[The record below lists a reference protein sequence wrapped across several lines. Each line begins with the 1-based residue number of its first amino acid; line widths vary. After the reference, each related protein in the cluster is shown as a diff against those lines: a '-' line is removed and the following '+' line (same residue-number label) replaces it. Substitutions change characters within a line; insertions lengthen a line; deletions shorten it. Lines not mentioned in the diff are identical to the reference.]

1 MDSLLSIL
9 IWLPILGA
17 GSVLFIGN
25 NRAQLARWVSAGI
38 SVIVFVLSINLFLD
52 FDTSTSSMQF
62 VEKVSWITQ
71 FNIFYHLGVDG
82 ISMPLIILTTFST
95 ILVIVAGWEVIKNRV
110 ADYMAAFLIMEGL
123 IIGVFSS
130 MDSML
135 FYVFWESS
143 LIPMLLIIG
152 VWGGQ
157 NRVYASIKF
166 FLYTFLGSVFMLVS
180 LIYMYNLSGSFAI
193 SEMYTLPLTMAQQ
206 SWIFWAFFLAFA
218 VKVPMFPVHTW
229 LPDAHV
235 QAPTGGSVI
244 LAAIMLKMGG
254 YGFFRFSLPITPDA
268 SSSFATVVIVL
279 SLIAIVY
286 IGFVA
291 LVQKDMKKLIAY
303 SSISHMG
310 FVTLGVFALF
320 SIMKMG
326 SNGELI
332 SISGASIESAYLGL
346 EGAMIQMISHG
357 FISAAMFLV
366 VGVLYDRLHSRE
378 ISTYGGVV
386 NSMPKFTGF
395 AVLFAMANAGL
406 PGTSGF
412 VGEFMV
418 ILGALQANFWFAFLA
433 SMTLIIGA
441 AYTLWMVKR
450 VFWGEISNPEVSTL
464 SDINSREFGIL
475 AILAIAVLWMGLYP
489 QPVIE
494 VMHASIVNLLEQAL
508 TTKLPVLL

>member
-1 MDSLLSIL
+1 MESLLSLL
-9 IWLPILGA
+9 IWLPVLGGA
-17 GSVLFIGN
+17 VVVAIGN
-25 NRAQLARWVSAGI
+25 NRSEAAKWISLAI
-38 SVIVFVLSINLFLD
+38 SIVVFALSLGLWTG
-52 FDTSTSSMQF
+52 FDTTTAAMQF
-62 VEKVSWITQ
+62 VENTPWITQ
-71 FNIFYHLGVDG
+71 FNINYHLGVDG

-95 ILVIVAGWEVIKNRV
+95 VLVIIAGWEIIQNRT
-110 ADYMAAFLIMEGL
+110 ADYMAAFLMMEGV

-130 MDSML
+130 LDAIL
-135 FYVFWESS
+135 FYVFWEAS
-143 LIPMLLIIG
+143 LIPMLLIVGI
-152 VWGGQ
+152 WGGN
-157 NRVYASIKF
+157 NRVYAAIKF
-166 FLYTFLGSVFMLVS
+166 FLYTFIGSVFMLVS
-180 LIYMYNLSGSFAI
+180 LIYMYNQGGSFSLAALNN
-193 SEMYTLPLTMAQQ
+193 LPLTLTEQ

-268 SSSFATVVIVL
+268 SAEFATVVIVL

-291 LVQKDMKKLIAY
+291 LVQRDMKKLIAY

-320 SIMKMG
+320 SIVQKG
-326 SNGELI
+326 VDGNIIGNL
-332 SISGASIESAYLGL
+332 ESVYLGL

-378 ISTYGGVV
+378 ISTYGGVI

-418 ILGALQANFWFAFLA
+418 ILGALQANFWYAFLA
-433 SMTLIIGA
+433 AMTLVVGA

-450 VFWGEISNPEVSTL
+450 VFWGPVTNPEVSSL
-464 SDINSREFGIL
+464 SDINNRELFVL
-475 AILAIAVLWMGLYP
+475 ATLAAAVLIMGIYP

-494 VMHASIVNLLEQAL
+494 VMHVSIVNLLEQAL
-508 TTKLPVLL
+508 TTKL

>member
-1 MDSLLSIL
+1 MESLLSIL
-9 IWLPILGA
+9 IWLPVLGGGA
-17 GSVLFIGN
+17 VLAIGN
-25 NRAQLARWVSAGI
+25 NRSEMAKWAAVAI
-38 SVIVFVLSINLFLD
+38 SVVVFALSLTLWTG
-52 FDTSTSSMQF
+52 FDTSTAAMQF
-62 VEKVSWITQ
+62 VENTPWITQ
-71 FNIFYHLGVDG
+71 FNINYHLGVDG

-95 ILVIVAGWEVIKNRV
+95 IIVIIAGWEVIQNRT
-110 ADYMAAFLIMEGL
+110 ADYMAAFLMMEGV

-130 MDSML
+130 LDAIL
-135 FYVFWESS
+135 FYVFWEAS
-143 LIPMLLIIG
+143 LIPMLLIVGI
-152 VWGGQ
+152 WGGN
-157 NRVYASIKF
+157 NRVYAAVKF

-180 LIYMYNLSGSFAI
+180 LIYMYNQGDSFALADLNN
-193 SEMYTLPLTMAQQ
+193 LPLSLSEQ

-254 YGFFRFSLPITPDA
+254 YGFFRFSLPVTPDA
-268 SSSFATVVIVL
+268 SAEFATVVIVL

-320 SIMKMG
+320 SIVEMG
-326 SNGELI
+326 VDGNIIGSLEGV
-332 SISGASIESAYLGL
+332 YLGL

-378 ISTYGGVV
+378 ISTYGGVI

-418 ILGALQANFWFAFLA
+418 ILGALQANFWYAFLA
-433 SMTLIIGA
+433 AITLIVGA

-450 VFWGEISNPEVSTL
+450 VFWGPITNPEVSTL
-464 SDINSREFGIL
+464 SDINGREFFIL
-475 AILAIAVLWMGLYP
+475 ATLAAAVLVMGVYP
-489 QPVIE
+489 QPVVE
-494 VMHASIVNLLEQAL
+494 VMHASVVNLLEQAL
-508 TTKLPVLL
+508 TTKL

>member
-1 MDSLLSIL
+1 MESLLSLL
-9 IWLPILGA
+9 IWLPVLGGA
-17 GSVLFIGN
+17 VVVAIGN
-25 NRAQLARWVSAGI
+25 NRSEAAKWISLAI
-38 SVIVFVLSINLFLD
+38 SIVVFALSLGLWTG
-52 FDTSTSSMQF
+52 FDTTTAAMQF
-62 VEKVSWITQ
+62 VENTPWITQ
-71 FNIFYHLGVDG
+71 FNINYHLGVDG

-95 ILVIVAGWEVIKNRV
+95 VLVIIAGWEVIQNRT
-110 ADYMAAFLIMEGL
+110 ADYMAAFLMMEGV

-130 MDSML
+130 LDAIL
-135 FYVFWESS
+135 FYVFWEAS
-143 LIPMLLIIG
+143 LIPMLLIVGI
-152 VWGGQ
+152 WGGN
-157 NRVYASIKF
+157 NRVYAAIKF
-166 FLYTFLGSVFMLVS
+166 FLYTFIGSVFMLVS
-180 LIYMYNLSGSFAI
+180 LIYMYNQGGSFSLAALNN
-193 SEMYTLPLTMAQQ
+193 LPLTLTEQ

-268 SSSFATVVIVL
+268 SAEFATVVIVL

-291 LVQKDMKKLIAY
+291 LVQRDMKKLIAY

-320 SIMKMG
+320 SIVHKG
-326 SNGELI
+326 VDGNIIGNLE
-332 SISGASIESAYLGL
+332 GVYLGL

-378 ISTYGGVV
+378 ISTYGGVI

-418 ILGALQANFWFAFLA
+418 ILGALQANFWYAFLA
-433 SMTLIIGA
+433 AMTLVVGA

-450 VFWGEISNPEVSTL
+450 VFWGPVTNPEVSSL
-464 SDINSREFGIL
+464 SDINNRELFVL
-475 AILAIAVLWMGLYP
+475 ATLAAAVLIMGIYP

-494 VMHASIVNLLEQAL
+494 VMHVSIVNLLEQAL
-508 TTKLPVLL
+508 TTKL

>member
-1 MDSLLSIL
+1 MELLSLL
-9 IWLPILGA
+9 IWLPILG
-17 GSVLFIGN
+17 GIFVILIGN
-25 NRAQLARWVSAGI
+25 DRADTVRWVSVATSI
-38 SVIVFVLSINLFLD
+38 LVFIMSLSLYTE
-52 FDTSTSSMQF
+52 FDPTTHLMQF
-62 VEKVSWITQ
+62 EEKTSWIPQ
-71 FNIFYHLGVDG
+71 FDIYYHLGVDG

-95 ILVIVAGWEVIKNRV
+95 ILVLVAGWEVIQTRP
-110 ADYMAAFLIMEGL
+110 AHYMAAFLMMEGL
-123 IIGVFSS
+123 IIGVFSAL
-130 MDSML
+130 DAIL
-135 FYVFWESS
+135 FYAFWEAS

-152 VWGGQ
+152 VWGGD
-157 NRVYASIKF
+157 NRVYAAIKF

-180 LIYMYNLSGSFAI
+180 LIYMYNKGGSFSI
-193 SEMYTLPLTMAQQ
+193 LDMHNLSLTATEQA
-206 SWIFWAFFLAFA
+206 WIFWAFFMAFA

-268 SSSFATVVIVL
+268 SFEFSEIVIIL

-291 LVQKDMKKLIAY
+291 LVQRDMKKLIAY

-320 SIMKMG
+320 
-326 SNGELI
+326 LAYTP
-332 SISGASIESAYLGL
+332 GAAEGALLGL
-346 EGAMIQMISHG
+346 EGAMVQMISHG

-378 ISTYGGVV
+378 ISTYGGVI

-418 ILGALQANFWFAFLA
+418 ILGAVQANIWYAVLA
-433 SMTLIIGA
+433 GSTLVVGA

-450 VFWGEISNPEVSTL
+450 VFWGAVTNPEVSTL
-464 SDINSREFGIL
+464 SDVNAREFSIL
-475 AILAIAVLWMGLYP
+475 AILAIAVLAMGIYP
-489 QPVIE
+489 QPVID
-494 VMHASIVNLLEQAL
+494 VMHVSIEHLLNQAL
-508 TTKLPVLL
+508 ASKL

>member
-1 MDSLLSIL
+1 MESLLSIL
-9 IWLPILGA
+9 IWLPVLGGGA
-17 GSVLFIGN
+17 VLAIGN
-25 NRAQLARWVSAGI
+25 NRSEMAKWAAVAI
-38 SVIVFVLSINLFLD
+38 SVVVFALSLTLWTG
-52 FDTSTSSMQF
+52 FDTSTAAMQF
-62 VEKVSWITQ
+62 VENTPWITQ
-71 FNIFYHLGVDG
+71 FNINYHLGVDG

-95 ILVIVAGWEVIKNRV
+95 IIVIIAGWEVIQNRT
-110 ADYMAAFLIMEGL
+110 ADYMAAFLMMEGV

-130 MDSML
+130 LDAIL
-135 FYVFWESS
+135 FYVFWEAS
-143 LIPMLLIIG
+143 LIPMLLIVGI
-152 VWGGQ
+152 WGGN
-157 NRVYASIKF
+157 NRVYAAVKF

-180 LIYMYNLSGSFAI
+180 LIYMYNQGDSFALADLNN
-193 SEMYTLPLTMAQQ
+193 LPLSLSEQ

-268 SSSFATVVIVL
+268 SAEFATVVIVL

-320 SIMKMG
+320 SIVEMG
-326 SNGELI
+326 VDGNIIGSLEGV
-332 SISGASIESAYLGL
+332 YLGL

-378 ISTYGGVV
+378 ISTYGGVI

-418 ILGALQANFWFAFLA
+418 ILGALQANFWYAFLA
-433 SMTLIIGA
+433 AITLIVGA

-450 VFWGEISNPEVSTL
+450 VFWGPITNPEVSTL
-464 SDINSREFGIL
+464 SDINGREFFIL
-475 AILAIAVLWMGLYP
+475 ATLAAAVLVMGVYP
-489 QPVIE
+489 QPVVE
-494 VMHASIVNLLEQAL
+494 VMHASVVNLLEQAL
-508 TTKLPVLL
+508 TTKL

>member
-1 MDSLLSIL
+1 MESLLSLL
-9 IWLPILGA
+9 IWLPVLGGA
-17 GSVLFIGN
+17 SVVAIGN
-25 NRAQLARWVSAGI
+25 NRSEVAKWISLAI
-38 SVIVFVLSINLFLD
+38 SIVVFALSLGLWTG
-52 FDTSTSSMQF
+52 FDTTTAAMQF
-62 VEKVSWITQ
+62 VENTPWITQ
-71 FNIFYHLGVDG
+71 FNINYHLGVDG

-95 ILVIVAGWEVIKNRV
+95 VLVIIAGWEVIQNRT
-110 ADYMAAFLIMEGL
+110 ADYMAAFLMMEGV

-130 MDSML
+130 LDAIL
-135 FYVFWESS
+135 FYVFWEAS
-143 LIPMLLIIG
+143 LIPMLLIVGI
-152 VWGGQ
+152 WGGN
-157 NRVYASIKF
+157 NRVYAAIKF
-166 FLYTFLGSVFMLVS
+166 FLYTFIGSVFMLVS
-180 LIYMYNLSGSFAI
+180 LIYMYNQGGSFSLAALNN
-193 SEMYTLPLTMAQQ
+193 LPLTLTEQ

-268 SSSFATVVIVL
+268 SAEFATVVIVL

-291 LVQKDMKKLIAY
+291 LVQRDMKKLIAY

-320 SIMKMG
+320 SIVQKG
-326 SNGELI
+326 VDGNIIGNL
-332 SISGASIESAYLGL
+332 ESVYLGL

-378 ISTYGGVV
+378 ISTYGGVI

-418 ILGALQANFWFAFLA
+418 ILGALQANFWYAFLA
-433 SMTLIIGA
+433 AMTLVVGA

-450 VFWGEISNPEVSTL
+450 VFWGPVTNPEVSSL
-464 SDINSREFGIL
+464 SDINNRELFVL
-475 AILAIAVLWMGLYP
+475 ATLAAAVLIMGIYP

-494 VMHASIVNLLEQAL
+494 VMHVSIVNLLEQAL
-508 TTKLPVLL
+508 TTKL

>member
-1 MDSLLSIL
+1 MENSILSLL
-9 IWLPILGA
+9 IWLPIFGGGLVVLLG
-17 GSVLFIGN
+17 N
-25 NRAQLARWVSAGI
+25 ERAVTARWVSLAI
-38 SVIVFVLSINLFLD
+38 SILVFVMSLSLWTG
-52 FDTSTSSMQF
+52 FDSSTHLMQF
-62 VEKVSWITQ
+62 AEKSSWITH
-71 FNIFYHLGVDG
+71 FNIYYHLGVDG

-95 ILVIVAGWEVIKNRV
+95 ILVIAAGWEVIQKRP
-110 ADYMAAFLIMEGL
+110 AHYMAAFLMMEGL

-130 MDSML
+130 LDAIL
-135 FYVFWESS
+135 FYAFWEAS
-143 LIPMLLIIG
+143 LIPMLLIVGI
-152 VWGGQ
+152 WGGD
-157 NRVYASIKF
+157 NRVYAAIKF

-180 LIYMYNLSGSFAI
+180 LIYMYNKSGSFSI
-193 SEMYTLPLTMAQQ
+193 LDMHDLSLTVAEQA
-206 SWIFWAFFLAFA
+206 WIFWAFFMAFA

-268 SSSFATVVIVL
+268 SLQFSGVMITL

-291 LVQKDMKKLIAY
+291 LVQRDMKKLIAY

-320 SIMKMG
+320 LAYNPNSP
-326 SNGELI
+326 E
-332 SISGASIESAYLGL
+332 GAFLGL
-346 EGAMIQMISHG
+346 EGAMVQMISHG

-378 ISTYGGVV
+378 ISTYGGVI
-386 NSMPKFTGF
+386 NTMPKFTGF

-418 ILGALQANFWFAFLA
+418 ILGAVQANIWYAVLA
-433 SMTLIIGA
+433 ATTLIVGA

-450 VFWGEISNPEVSTL
+450 VFWGKITNPAVQTL
-464 SDINSREFGIL
+464 NDINGREFSIL
-475 AILAIAVLWMGLYP
+475 AILALAVLIMGLYP

-494 VMHASIVNLLEQAL
+494 VIHVSIDHLLHQAL
-508 TTKLPVLL
+508 ASKL

>member
-1 MDSLLSIL
+1 MDNSLLSLL
-9 IWLPILGA
+9 IWLPIFA
-17 GSVLFIGN
+17 GIFVILIGN
-25 NRAQLARWVSAGI
+25 ERAITARWI
-38 SVIVFVLSINLFLD
+38 SVGTSILVFIISLSLYTE
-52 FDTSTSSMQF
+52 FDSNTHLMQF
-62 VEKVSWITQ
+62 EEKTSWISQ
-71 FNIFYHLGVDG
+71 FNVYYHLGVDG

-95 ILVIVAGWEVIKNRV
+95 ILVIIAGWEVIQTRP
-110 ADYMAAFLIMEGL
+110 AHYMAAFLMMEGL

-130 MDSML
+130 LDAIL
-135 FYVFWESS
+135 FYAFWEAS

-152 VWGGQ
+152 VWGGD
-157 NRVYASIKF
+157 NRVYAAIKF

-180 LIYMYNLSGSFAI
+180 LIYMYNKGGSFSILAMHDL
-193 SEMYTLPLTMAQQ
+193 SLTATEQA
-206 SWIFWAFFLAFA
+206 WIFWAFFVAFA

-268 SSSFATVVIVL
+268 SYEFSEVVIIL

-291 LVQKDMKKLIAY
+291 LVQRDMKKLIAY

-320 SIMKMG
+320 LAYKP
-326 SNGELI
+326 
-332 SISGASIESAYLGL
+332 GAAEAALLGL
-346 EGAMIQMISHG
+346 EGAMVQMTSHG

-378 ISTYGGVV
+378 ISTYGGVI

-418 ILGALQANFWFAFLA
+418 ILSAVQANIWYGVLA
-433 SMTLIIGA
+433 GSTLIVGA

-450 VFWGEISNPEVSTL
+450 VFWGAITNPDVETL
-464 SDINSREFGIL
+464 SDINAREFSIL
-475 AILAIAVLWMGLYP
+475 AVLAIAILAMGLYP
-489 QPVIE
+489 QPVID
-494 VMHASIVNLLEQAL
+494 VMHVTIEHLLNQAL
-508 TTKLPVLL
+508 TSKL

>member
-1 MDSLLSIL
+1 MELLSLL
-9 IWLPILGA
+9 IWLPILG
-17 GSVLFIGN
+17 GIFVILIGN
-25 NRAQLARWVSAGI
+25 DRADTVRWVSVATSI
-38 SVIVFVLSINLFLD
+38 LVFIMSLSLYTE
-52 FDTSTSSMQF
+52 FDPTTHLMQF
-62 VEKVSWITQ
+62 EEKTSWISQ
-71 FNIFYHLGVDG
+71 FDIYYHLGVDG

-95 ILVIVAGWEVIKNRV
+95 ILVLVAGWEVIQTRP
-110 ADYMAAFLIMEGL
+110 AHYMAAFLMMEGL
-123 IIGVFSS
+123 IIGVFSAL
-130 MDSML
+130 DAIL
-135 FYVFWESS
+135 FYAFWEAS

-152 VWGGQ
+152 VWGGD
-157 NRVYASIKF
+157 NRVYAAIKF

-180 LIYMYNLSGSFAI
+180 LIYMYNKGGSFSI
-193 SEMYTLPLTMAQQ
+193 LDMHNLSLTATEQA
-206 SWIFWAFFLAFA
+206 WIFWAFFMAFA

-268 SSSFATVVIVL
+268 SFEFSEIVIIL

-291 LVQKDMKKLIAY
+291 LVQRDMKKLIAY

-320 SIMKMG
+320 
-326 SNGELI
+326 LAYTP
-332 SISGASIESAYLGL
+332 GAAEGALLGL
-346 EGAMIQMISHG
+346 EGAMVQMISHG

-378 ISTYGGVV
+378 ISTYGGVI

-418 ILGALQANFWFAFLA
+418 ILGAVQANIWYAVLA
-433 SMTLIIGA
+433 GSTLVVGA

-450 VFWGEISNPEVSTL
+450 VFWGAVTNPEVSTL
-464 SDINSREFGIL
+464 SDVNAREFSIL
-475 AILAIAVLWMGLYP
+475 AILAIAVLAMGIYP
-489 QPVIE
+489 QPVID
-494 VMHASIVNLLEQAL
+494 VMHVSIEHLLNQAL
-508 TTKLPVLL
+508 ASKL

>member
-1 MDSLLSIL
+1 MD
-9 IWLPILGA
+9 
-17 GSVLFIGN
+17 
-25 NRAQLARWVSAGI
+25 
-38 SVIVFVLSINLFLD
+38 
-52 FDTSTSSMQF
+52 
-62 VEKVSWITQ
+62 
-71 FNIFYHLGVDG
+71 
-82 ISMPLIILTTFST
+82 
-95 ILVIVAGWEVIKNRV
+95 
-110 ADYMAAFLIMEGL
+110 
-123 IIGVFSS
+123 
-130 MDSML
+130 
-135 FYVFWESS
+135 
-143 LIPMLLIIG
+143 
-152 VWGGQ
+152 
-157 NRVYASIKF
+157 
-166 FLYTFLGSVFMLVS
+166 FLG
-180 LIYMYNLSGSFAI
+180 I
-193 SEMYTLPLTMAQQ
+193 
-206 SWIFWAFFLAFA
+206 FLAFA

-268 SSSFATVVIVL
+268 SSYFAFAVIVL

-320 SIMKMG
+320 SIMKMD
-326 SNGELI
+326 SSGELI
-332 SISGASIESAYLGL
+332 SIAGASIESAYLGL
-346 EGAMIQMISHG
+346 EGAMIQMVSHG

-418 ILGALQANFWFAFLA
+418 ILGALQANFWYAFLA
-433 SMTLIIGA
+433 AMTLIVGA

-450 VFWGEISNPEVSTL
+450 VFWGPVNNPEVNNL
-464 SDINSREFGIL
+464 SDINAREFGIL
-475 AILAIAVLWMGLYP
+475 AVLAAAVLWMGVYP

-494 VMHASIVNLLEQAL
+494 VMHVSIANLLEQAL
-508 TTKLPVLL
+508 TTKIPGIL

>member
-1 MDSLLSIL
+1 
-9 IWLPILGA
+9 
-17 GSVLFIGN
+17 
-25 NRAQLARWVSAGI
+25 
-38 SVIVFVLSINLFLD
+38 VII
-52 FDTSTSSMQF
+52 
-62 VEKVSWITQ
+62 
-71 FNIFYHLGVDG
+71 
-82 ISMPLIILTTFST
+82 
-95 ILVIVAGWEVIKNRV
+95 AGWEVIQTRP
-110 ADYMAAFLIMEGL
+110 AHYMAAFLMMEGL

-130 MDSML
+130 LDAIL
-135 FYVFWESS
+135 FYAFWEAS

-152 VWGGQ
+152 VWGGD
-157 NRVYASIKF
+157 NRVYAAIKF

-180 LIYMYNLSGSFAI
+180 LIYMYNKGGSFSILAMHDL
-193 SEMYTLPLTMAQQ
+193 SLTATEQA
-206 SWIFWAFFLAFA
+206 WIFWAFFVAFA

-268 SSSFATVVIVL
+268 SYEFSEVVIIL

-291 LVQKDMKKLIAY
+291 LVQRDMKKLIAY

-320 SIMKMG
+320 LAYKP
-326 SNGELI
+326 
-332 SISGASIESAYLGL
+332 GAAEAALLGL
-346 EGAMIQMISHG
+346 EGAMVQMISHG

-378 ISTYGGVV
+378 ISTYGGVI

-418 ILGALQANFWFAFLA
+418 ILSAVQANIWYGVLA
-433 SMTLIIGA
+433 GSTLIVGA

-450 VFWGEISNPEVSTL
+450 VFWGAITNPDVETL
-464 SDINSREFGIL
+464 SDLNAREFSIL
-475 AILAIAVLWMGLYP
+475 AVLAIAVVAMGLYP
-489 QPVIE
+489 QPVID
-494 VMHASIVNLLEQAL
+494 VMHVTIEHLLNQAL
-508 TTKLPVLL
+508 TSKL

>member
-1 MDSLLSIL
+1 MDSMLLSLL
-9 IWLPILGA
+9 IWMPILG
-17 GSVLFIGN
+17 GCLIILIGN
-25 NRAQLARWVSAGI
+25 SRAETARWLSALI
-38 SVIVFVLSINLFLD
+38 SIVVFIMSIGLFTD
-52 FDTSTSSMQF
+52 FDNSTHLMQF
-62 VEKVSWITQ
+62 TEKSSWISH
-71 FNIFYHLGVDG
+71 FDIYYHIGVDG

-95 ILVIVAGWEVIKNRV
+95 ILVIIAGWEVISKRV
-110 ADYMAAFLIMEGL
+110 AHYMAAFLMMEGL

-130 MDSML
+130 LDAVL
-135 FYVFWESS
+135 FYAFWEAS

-152 VWGGQ
+152 IWGGD
-157 NRVYASIKF
+157 NRVYAAIKF
-166 FLYTFLGSVFMLVS
+166 FLYTFLGSVFMLIS
-180 LIYMYNLSGSFAI
+180 LIYMYNKGGSFSI
-193 SEMYTLPLTMAQQ
+193 LEMHELDLSLLEQ
-206 SWIFWAFFLAFA
+206 SWIFWAFFMAFA

-268 SSSFATVVIVL
+268 SLEFSEVVIVL

-291 LVQKDMKKLIAY
+291 LVQRDMKKLIAY

-320 SIMKMG
+320 LAYRPEST
-326 SNGELI
+326 E
-332 SISGASIESAYLGL
+332 GAMLGL

-378 ISTYGGVV
+378 ISTYGGVI
-386 NSMPKFTGF
+386 NTMPKFTGF

-406 PGTSGF
+406 PATSGF

-418 ILGALQANFWFAFLA
+418 ILGAVQANIWYAVLA
-433 SMTLIIGA
+433 SLTLILGA

-450 VFWGEISNPEVSTL
+450 VFWGPITNDDVKTL
-464 SDINSREFGIL
+464 KDINGREFGIL
-475 AILAIAVLWMGLYP
+475 AVLALAVLVMGLYP
-489 QPVIE
+489 QPIIE
-494 VMHASIVNLLEQAL
+494 VMHASIENLLQQAL
-508 TTKLPVLL
+508 SSKL

>member
-1 MDSLLSIL
+1 
-9 IWLPILGA
+9 
-17 GSVLFIGN
+17 
-25 NRAQLARWVSAGI
+25 
-38 SVIVFVLSINLFLD
+38 
-52 FDTSTSSMQF
+52 
-62 VEKVSWITQ
+62 
-71 FNIFYHLGVDG
+71 
-82 ISMPLIILTTFST
+82 
-95 ILVIVAGWEVIKNRV
+95 
-110 ADYMAAFLIMEGL
+110 
-123 IIGVFSS
+123 
-130 MDSML
+130 
-135 FYVFWESS
+135 
-143 LIPMLLIIG
+143 MLLIVGI
-152 VWGGQ
+152 WGGQ
-157 NRVYASIKF
+157 NRVYAAIKF

-180 LIYMYNLSGSFAI
+180 LIYMYIQGGSF
-193 SEMYTLPLTMAQQ
+193 SLDVLNELPLSLTEQ

-268 SSSFATVVIVL
+268 SSEFAMVVIVL

-320 SIMKMG
+320 SVVKMG
-326 SNGELI
+326 VDGQI
-332 SISGASIESAYLGL
+332 YSIAGGSLEGVYLGL

-357 FISAAMFLV
+357 FISAALFLV
-366 VGVLYDRLHSRE
+366 VGVLYERLHSRD
-378 ISTYGGVV
+378 ISSYGGVI

-395 AVLFAMANAGL
+395 AVLFALANAGL

-418 ILGALQANFWFAFLA
+418 ILGSLQANFWYAFFAA
-433 SMTLIIGA
+433 MILIVGA
-441 AYTLWMVKR
+441 AYTLWMVKI
-450 VFWGEISNPEVSTL
+450 VFWGPIVNSDVNTL
-464 SDINSREFGIL
+464 SDINTREFFVL
-475 AILAIAVLWMGLYP
+475 AVLAVAVLAVGVYP
-489 QPVIE
+489 QPLIE
-494 VMHASIVNLLEQAL
+494 VMHASMVNLLEQAL
-508 TTKLPVLL
+508 TTKLPATL

>member
-1 MDSLLSIL
+1 MESLLSLL
-9 IWLPILGA
+9 IWIPILGGVA
-17 GSVLFIGN
+17 VLAIGN
-25 NRAQLARWVSAGI
+25 NRSGVSRWISLALAIVVFLMSLTLWAG
-38 SVIVFVLSINLFLD
+38 FDASIAA
-52 FDTSTSSMQF
+52 MQF
-62 VEKVSWITQ
+62 VENTPWISY
-71 FNIFYHLGVDG
+71 FNINYHIGVDG

-95 ILVIVAGWEVIKNRV
+95 VIVIIAGWEVIKNRV
-110 ADYMAAFLIMEGL
+110 AEYMAAFLIMEGV

-130 MDSML
+130 LDAIL
-135 FYVFWESS
+135 FYVFWEAS
-143 LIPMLLIIG
+143 LIPMLLIVGI
-152 VWGGQ
+152 WGGQ
-157 NRVYASIKF
+157 NRVYAAIKF

-180 LIYMYNLSGSFAI
+180 LIYMYNQGSSFSLAALN
-193 SEMYTLPLTMAQQ
+193 TLPLSLTEQ

-254 YGFFRFSLPITPDA
+254 YGFFRLSLPITPDA
-268 SSSFATVVIVL
+268 SSEFATIVIAL

-310 FVTLGVFALF
+310 FVTLGLFALF
-320 SIMKMG
+320 SIVEMNSDG
-326 SNGELI
+326 QI
-332 SISGASIESAYLGL
+332 VGALEGAYLGL

-378 ISTYGGVV
+378 ISTYGGVI

-395 AVLFAMANAGL
+395 AVLFSLANAGL

-418 ILGALQANFWFAFLA
+418 ILGSLQANFWFAFLA
-433 SMTLIIGA
+433 AMTLIIGA

-450 VFWGEISNPEVSTL
+450 VFWGPVTNSDISSL
-464 SDINSREFGIL
+464 SDINARELFIL
-475 AILAIAVLWMGLYP
+475 ATLAFAVLLLGIYP
-489 QPVIE
+489 QPLVE
-494 VMHASIVNLLEQAL
+494 VMHLSIVNLLEQAL
-508 TTKLPVLL
+508 TTKLPVPL

>member
-1 MDSLLSIL
+1 M
-9 IWLPILGA
+9 
-17 GSVLFIGN
+17 
-25 NRAQLARWVSAGI
+25 
-38 SVIVFVLSINLFLD
+38 
-52 FDTSTSSMQF
+52 
-62 VEKVSWITQ
+62 
-71 FNIFYHLGVDG
+71 
-82 ISMPLIILTTFST
+82 
-95 ILVIVAGWEVIKNRV
+95 
-110 ADYMAAFLIMEGL
+110 
-123 IIGVFSS
+123 
-130 MDSML
+130 
-135 FYVFWESS
+135 
-143 LIPMLLIIG
+143 
-152 VWGGQ
+152 
-157 NRVYASIKF
+157 
-166 FLYTFLGSVFMLVS
+166 
-180 LIYMYNLSGSFAI
+180 
-193 SEMYTLPLTMAQQ
+193 
-206 SWIFWAFFLAFA
+206 
-218 VKVPMFPVHTW
+218 
-229 LPDAHV
+229 
-235 QAPTGGSVI
+235 I

-268 SSSFATVVIVL
+268 SSYFAFVVIVL

-320 SIMKMG
+320 SIMKMD

-332 SISGASIESAYLGL
+332 SIAGASIESAYLGL
-346 EGAMIQMISHG
+346 EGAMIQMVSHG

-418 ILGALQANFWFAFLA
+418 ILGALQANFWYAFLA
-433 SMTLIIGA
+433 AMTLIVGA

-450 VFWGEISNPEVSTL
+450 VFWGPVNNPEVNSL
-464 SDINSREFGIL
+464 SDINAREFSIL
-475 AILAIAVLWMGLYP
+475 AILAVAVLWMGVYP

-494 VMHASIVNLLEQAL
+494 VMHVSIANLLEQAL
-508 TTKLPVLL
+508 TTKIPGIL

>member
-1 MDSLLSIL
+1 
-9 IWLPILGA
+9 
-17 GSVLFIGN
+17 
-25 NRAQLARWVSAGI
+25 
-38 SVIVFVLSINLFLD
+38 
-52 FDTSTSSMQF
+52 
-62 VEKVSWITQ
+62 
-71 FNIFYHLGVDG
+71 
-82 ISMPLIILTTFST
+82 
-95 ILVIVAGWEVIKNRV
+95 
-110 ADYMAAFLIMEGL
+110 
-123 IIGVFSS
+123 
-130 MDSML
+130 
-135 FYVFWESS
+135 
-143 LIPMLLIIG
+143 
-152 VWGGQ
+152 
-157 NRVYASIKF
+157 
-166 FLYTFLGSVFMLVS
+166 
-180 LIYMYNLSGSFAI
+180 
-193 SEMYTLPLTMAQQ
+193 
-206 SWIFWAFFLAFA
+206 
-218 VKVPMFPVHTW
+218 MFPVHTW

-268 SSSFATVVIVL
+268 SSYFSFVVIVL

-320 SIMKMG
+320 SIMKMD

-332 SISGASIESAYLGL
+332 SIAGASIESAYLGL
-346 EGAMIQMISHG
+346 EGAMIQMVSHG

-395 AVLFAMANAGL
+395 AVLFAMANAGP

-418 ILGALQANFWFAFLA
+418 ILGALQANFWYAFLA
-433 SMTLIIGA
+433 AMTLIVGA

-450 VFWGEISNPEVSTL
+450 VFWGPIVNPDVKTL
-464 SDINSREFGIL
+464 SDVNAREFGVLSIL
-475 AILAIAVLWMGLYP
+475 AVAVLWMGIYP

-494 VMHASIVNLLEQAL
+494 VMHISIANLLEQSL
-508 TTKLPVLL
+508 TTKIPAIL

>member
-1 MDSLLSIL
+1 MELLSLL
-9 IWLPILGA
+9 IWLPILSGIL
-17 GSVLFIGN
+17 VILIGN
-25 NRAQLARWVSAGI
+25 DRADTVRWVSVAASI
-38 SVIVFVLSINLFLD
+38 LVFVMSLSLYTE
-52 FDTSTSSMQF
+52 FDATTHLMQF
-62 VEKVSWITQ
+62 EEKVSWIPQ
-71 FNIFYHLGVDG
+71 FDIYYHLGVDG
-82 ISMPLIILTTFST
+82 ISMPLIILTTFSS
-95 ILVIVAGWEVIKNRV
+95 ILVLVAGWEVIQTRP
-110 ADYMAAFLIMEGL
+110 AHYMAAFLMMEGL
-123 IIGVFSS
+123 IIGVFSAL
-130 MDSML
+130 DAIL
-135 FYVFWESS
+135 FYAFWEAS

-152 VWGGQ
+152 VWGGD
-157 NRVYASIKF
+157 NRIYAAIKF

-180 LIYMYNLSGSFAI
+180 LIYMYNKGGSFSI
-193 SEMYTLPLTMAQQ
+193 LDMHNLSLTATEQA
-206 SWIFWAFFLAFA
+206 WIFWAFFMAFA

-268 SSSFATVVIVL
+268 SFEFSEIVIIL

-291 LVQKDMKKLIAY
+291 LVQRDMKKLIAY

-320 SIMKMG
+320 
-326 SNGELI
+326 LAYTP
-332 SISGASIESAYLGL
+332 GAAEGALLGL
-346 EGAMIQMISHG
+346 EGAMVQMISHG

-378 ISTYGGVV
+378 ISTYGGVI

-418 ILGALQANFWFAFLA
+418 ILGAVQANIWYAVLA
-433 SMTLIIGA
+433 GSTLVVGA

-450 VFWGEISNPEVSTL
+450 VFWGAVTNPEVSTL
-464 SDINSREFGIL
+464 SDVNAREFSIL
-475 AILAIAVLWMGLYP
+475 AILAIAVLAMGIYP
-489 QPVIE
+489 QPVID
-494 VMHASIVNLLEQAL
+494 VMHVSIEHLLNQAL
-508 TTKLPVLL
+508 ASKL

>member
-1 MDSLLSIL
+1 MDNSLLSLL
-9 IWLPILGA
+9 IWLPIFA
-17 GSVLFIGN
+17 GVLVILIGN
-25 NRAQLARWVSAGI
+25 ERANTARWI
-38 SVIVFVLSINLFLD
+38 SVAVSILVFIISLSLYTE
-52 FDTSTSSMQF
+52 FDSNTHLMQF
-62 VEKVSWITQ
+62 EEKASWISQ
-71 FNIFYHLGVDG
+71 FNIYYHLGVDG

-95 ILVIVAGWEVIKNRV
+95 ILVLIAGWEVIKTRP
-110 ADYMAAFLIMEGL
+110 AHYMAAFLMMEGL

-130 MDSML
+130 LDAIL
-135 FYVFWESS
+135 FYAFWEAS

-152 VWGGQ
+152 VWGGN
-157 NRVYASIKF
+157 NRVYAAIKF

-180 LIYMYNLSGSFAI
+180 LIYMYNKGGSFSI
-193 SEMYTLPLTMAQQ
+193 LDMHNLSLTAAEQA
-206 SWIFWAFFLAFA
+206 WIFWAFFMAFA

-268 SSSFATVVIVL
+268 SYQFSEVVIIL

-291 LVQKDMKKLIAY
+291 LVQRDMKKLIAY

-320 SIMKMG
+320 LAYKP
-326 SNGELI
+326 
-332 SISGASIESAYLGL
+332 GAAEAALLGL
-346 EGAMIQMISHG
+346 EGAMVQMISHG

-378 ISTYGGVV
+378 ISTYGGVI

-418 ILGALQANFWFAFLA
+418 ILGAVQANIWYGVLA
-433 SMTLIIGA
+433 GSTLIVGA

-450 VFWGEISNPEVSTL
+450 VFWGAITNPAVETL
-464 SDINSREFGIL
+464 SDINAREFGIL
-475 AILAIAVLWMGLYP
+475 AVLAIAVIAMGLYP

-494 VMHASIVNLLEQAL
+494 VIHVTIEHLLNQAL
-508 TTKLPVLL
+508 TSKL

>member
-1 MDSLLSIL
+1 MESLLSLL
-9 IWLPILGA
+9 IWLPVLGGA
-17 GSVLFIGN
+17 VVVAIGN
-25 NRAQLARWVSAGI
+25 NRSEVAKWISLAI
-38 SVIVFVLSINLFLD
+38 SIVVFALSLGLWTG
-52 FDTSTSSMQF
+52 FDTTTAAMQF
-62 VEKVSWITQ
+62 VENTPWITQ
-71 FNIFYHLGVDG
+71 FNINYHLGVDG

-95 ILVIVAGWEVIKNRV
+95 VLVIIAGWEVIQNRT
-110 ADYMAAFLIMEGL
+110 ADYMAAFLMMEGV

-130 MDSML
+130 LDAIL
-135 FYVFWESS
+135 FYVFWEAS
-143 LIPMLLIIG
+143 LIPMLLIVGI
-152 VWGGQ
+152 WGGN
-157 NRVYASIKF
+157 NRVYAAIKF
-166 FLYTFLGSVFMLVS
+166 FLYTFIGSVFMLVS
-180 LIYMYNLSGSFAI
+180 LIYMYNQGGSFSLAALNN
-193 SEMYTLPLTMAQQ
+193 LPLTLTEQ

-268 SSSFATVVIVL
+268 SAEFATVVIVL

-291 LVQKDMKKLIAY
+291 LVQRDMKKLIAY

-320 SIMKMG
+320 SIVQKG
-326 SNGELI
+326 VDGNIIGNL
-332 SISGASIESAYLGL
+332 ESVYLGL

-378 ISTYGGVV
+378 ISTYGGVI

-418 ILGALQANFWFAFLA
+418 ILGALQANFWYAFLA
-433 SMTLIIGA
+433 AMTLVVGA

-450 VFWGEISNPEVSTL
+450 VFWGPVTNPEVSSL
-464 SDINSREFGIL
+464 SDINNRELFVL
-475 AILAIAVLWMGLYP
+475 ATLAAAVLIMGIYP

-494 VMHASIVNLLEQAL
+494 VMHVSIVNLLEQAL
-508 TTKLPVLL
+508 TTKL

>member
-1 MDSLLSIL
+1 MELLSLL
-9 IWLPILGA
+9 IWLPILG
-17 GSVLFIGN
+17 GIFVILIGN
-25 NRAQLARWVSAGI
+25 DRADTVRWVSVATSI
-38 SVIVFVLSINLFLD
+38 LVFIMSLSLYTE
-52 FDTSTSSMQF
+52 FDPTTHLMQF
-62 VEKVSWITQ
+62 EEKASWIPQ
-71 FNIFYHLGVDG
+71 FDIYYHLGVDG

-95 ILVIVAGWEVIKNRV
+95 ILVLVAGWEVIQTRP
-110 ADYMAAFLIMEGL
+110 AHYMAAFLMMEGL
-123 IIGVFSS
+123 IIGVFSAL
-130 MDSML
+130 DAIL
-135 FYVFWESS
+135 FYAFWEAS

-152 VWGGQ
+152 VWGGD
-157 NRVYASIKF
+157 NRVYAAIKF

-180 LIYMYNLSGSFAI
+180 LIYMHNKGGSFSILDMHNLS
-193 SEMYTLPLTMAQQ
+193 LTATEQA
-206 SWIFWAFFLAFA
+206 WIFWAFFMAFA

-268 SSSFATVVIVL
+268 SFEFSEIVIIL

-291 LVQKDMKKLIAY
+291 LVQRDMKKLIAY

-320 SIMKMG
+320 
-326 SNGELI
+326 LAYTP
-332 SISGASIESAYLGL
+332 GAAEGALLGL
-346 EGAMIQMISHG
+346 EGAMVQMISHG

-378 ISTYGGVV
+378 ISTYGGVI

-418 ILGALQANFWFAFLA
+418 ILGAVQANIWYAVLA
-433 SMTLIIGA
+433 GSTLVVGA

-450 VFWGEISNPEVSTL
+450 VFWGAVTNPEVSTL
-464 SDINSREFGIL
+464 SDVNAREFSIL
-475 AILAIAVLWMGLYP
+475 AILAIAVLAMGIYP
-489 QPVIE
+489 QPVID
-494 VMHASIVNLLEQAL
+494 VMHVSIEHLLNQAL
-508 TTKLPVLL
+508 ASKL

>member
-1 MDSLLSIL
+1 MHDLSLT
-9 IWLPILGA
+9 A
-17 GSVLFIGN
+17 TEQ
-25 NRAQLARWVSAGI
+25 A
-38 SVIVFVLSINLFLD
+38 
-52 FDTSTSSMQF
+52 
-62 VEKVSWITQ
+62 
-71 FNIFYHLGVDG
+71 
-82 ISMPLIILTTFST
+82 
-95 ILVIVAGWEVIKNRV
+95 
-110 ADYMAAFLIMEGL
+110 
-123 IIGVFSS
+123 
-130 MDSML
+130 
-135 FYVFWESS
+135 
-143 LIPMLLIIG
+143 
-152 VWGGQ
+152 
-157 NRVYASIKF
+157 
-166 FLYTFLGSVFMLVS
+166 
-180 LIYMYNLSGSFAI
+180 
-193 SEMYTLPLTMAQQ
+193 
-206 SWIFWAFFLAFA
+206 WIFWAFFVAFA

-268 SSSFATVVIVL
+268 SYEFSEVVIIL

-291 LVQKDMKKLIAY
+291 LVQRDMKKLIAY

-320 SIMKMG
+320 LAYKP
-326 SNGELI
+326 
-332 SISGASIESAYLGL
+332 GAAEAALLGL
-346 EGAMIQMISHG
+346 EGAMVQMISHG

-378 ISTYGGVV
+378 ISTYGGVI

-418 ILGALQANFWFAFLA
+418 ILSAVQANIWYGVLA
-433 SMTLIIGA
+433 GSTLIVGA

-450 VFWGEISNPEVSTL
+450 VFWGAITNPDVETL
-464 SDINSREFGIL
+464 SDLNAREFSIL
-475 AILAIAVLWMGLYP
+475 AVLAIAVLAMGLYP
-489 QPVIE
+489 QPVID
-494 VMHASIVNLLEQAL
+494 VMHVTIEHLLNQAL
-508 TTKLPVLL
+508 TSKL